1 MALIFGISRLG
12 EKEYISVLFHL
23 SNLVLCTTVCYI
35 TSLGISAVLRYHY
48 MRNLEDQL
56 ANNGNQNK
64 MVHWNSFIS
73 PITTKNP
80 LHMYNVYTRMNYICY
95 SFSTVCPIL
104 FCVVITSFQYFSI
117 EKKSVFDHFGI
128 VALSFVLF
136 LSIAVY
142 FISSVK
148 AQTMYQKAIE
158 ISLIKREERLKDKN
172 KQLKN
177 TLSKSSMEM
186 RNILRIVVYFV
197 YPKKKDAQ
205 KLILLMIGFLT
216 GSFFDK
222 GNYLLTK
229 DNLKSMLIVCF
240 VIDFL
245 VYQARYQ
252 WNDIRGVKEDQ
263 NEQKHNRL
271 PVEIMGNYPAII
283 ISFIL
288 LTIRVCAA
296 FFVTLHLKDET
307 KTVLFVS
314 LIIILVC
321 TLLYEISRSFKNVF
335 LTFLTVS
342 FGYAIRF
349 GIGMWCANPQIWSE
363 GFESYDKYMVRLV
376 IIGLLLS
383 YALLGEYSVDL
394 SWIQEALFQKETGRN
409 LNRVHY
415 IYLFEK
421 FRCHHMNES
430 VIKREL
436 IKEKGKIYDLWNATY
451 IGSMVLL
458 AGISCFLNARILLL
472 ELLIIICSILICVGS
487 RKGIKA
493 YTGILYVLGLIGTL
507 YSTYNYKLFP
517 LNSYIFMTQ
526 CVFTAIYIFLRFF
539 FNPDFDFTV
548 CCKKLV
554 VQVFILLIGKETYL
568 FLRDSSK

>member
-1 MALIFGISRLG
+1 M
-12 EKEYISVLFHL
+12 
-23 SNLVLCTTVCYI
+23 
-35 TSLGISAVLRYHY
+35 
-48 MRNLEDQL
+48 
-56 ANNGNQNK
+56 
-64 MVHWNSFIS
+64 
-73 PITTKNP
+73 
-80 LHMYNVYTRMNYICY
+80 
-95 SFSTVCPIL
+95 
-104 FCVVITSFQYFSI
+104 
-117 EKKSVFDHFGI
+117 
-128 VALSFVLF
+128 
-136 LSIAVY
+136 
-142 FISSVK
+142 
-148 AQTMYQKAIE
+148 
-158 ISLIKREERLKDKN
+158 
-172 KQLKN
+172 
-177 TLSKSSMEM
+177 
-186 RNILRIVVYFV
+186 
-197 YPKKKDAQ
+197 
-205 KLILLMIGFLT
+205 
-216 GSFFDK
+216 
-222 GNYLLTK
+222 TK

-245 VYQARYQ
+245 VYQDRYQ

-349 GIGMWCANPQIWSE
+349 GIGMWCANPQIWSV

-415 IYLFEK
+415 IYLFE
-421 FRCHHMNES
+421 
-430 VIKREL
+430 
-436 IKEKGKIYDLWNATY
+436 
-451 IGSMVLL
+451 
-458 AGISCFLNARILLL
+458 IL
-472 ELLIIICSILICVGS
+472 
-487 RKGIKA
+487 
-493 YTGILYVLGLIGTL
+493 
-507 YSTYNYKLFP
+507 
-517 LNSYIFMTQ
+517 
-526 CVFTAIYIFLRFF
+526 
-539 FNPDFDFTV
+539 
-548 CCKKLV
+548 
-554 VQVFILLIGKETYL
+554 
-568 FLRDSSK
+568 